1 MSIMS
6 ENASTDHSQTYR
18 IGAVARL
25 TGISVDRLRAWERR
39 YGVVETRRTESL
51 GRIYTRDDVERL
63 TMIKQ
68 LVDLGN
74 PISSVAQL
82 SDEQLRE
89 RLQQDNRS
97 RRQLQGQVAAPARI
111 AALGTTL
118 VSYLEDARDR
128 LRGTQLLGTFRHF
141 TDFERSVATLAPDVI
156 VIEYAGVHDETIEE
170 VRELM
175 RRAGTRR
182 AVLVCGFGRREVFEA
197 LADLGATVLRS
208 PVSLEE
214 LELAC
219 RSESVAAPA
228 AQAPADNASLRPELG
243 DVIPARRFDD
253 EDLVRLASMS
263 RSVECECPEHLVTLV
278 GSLAAFEAYSA
289 TCKHRNPDDA
299 ALHAYLHKITAHARA
314 LIEEALENV
323 AEVEGLM
330 P

>member
-1 MSIMS
+1 MS
-6 ENASTDHSQTYR
+6 ENASPDQSQTYR

-51 GRIYTRDDVERL
+51 GRIYTREDVERL

-82 SDEQLRE
+82 GDEQLRE
-89 RLQQDNRS
+89 RLQQDSRS
-97 RRQLQGQVAAPARI
+97 RQQLQHGNETVVPARVVV
-111 AALGTTL
+111 LGATL
-118 VSYLEDARDR
+118 ASYLEEAADR
-128 LRGTQLLGTFRHF
+128 FKGLQLLGTFRQLS
-141 TDFERSVATLAPDVI
+141 DFERAIAALAPDVL
-156 VIEYAGVHDETIEE
+156 VIEYPGVYEETVAE

-175 RRAGTRR
+175 RRAATGR
-182 AVLVCGFGRREVFEA
+182 AVLVCGFGRREVFDA
-197 LADLGATVLRS
+197 LGELGATILRS

-214 LELAC
+214 LEVAC
-219 RSESVAAPA
+219 RASGHVELPAFPA
-228 AQAPADNASLRPELG
+228 AGESLLRPELG
-243 DVIPARRFDD
+243 EAIPPRRFDD
-253 EDLVRLASMS
+253 DDLMRLAGAS

-289 TCKHRNPDDA
+289 NCKHRNPEDA
-299 ALHAYLHKITAHARA
+299 ALHAYLHRITAHARA
-314 LIEEALENV
+314 MIEEALENV

-330 P
+330 K

>member
-1 MSIMS
+1 MMS
-6 ENASTDHSQTYR
+6 ENASTDQSQTYR

-82 SDEQLRE
+82 GDEQLRE

-97 RRQLQGQVAAPARI
+97 RRQLQQGETTPPARV
-111 AALGTTL
+111 AALGSTL
-118 VSYLEDARDR
+118 VSYLDDAGAR
-128 LRGTQLLGTFRHF
+128 LQSIQLLGTFRHV
-141 TDFERSVATLAPDVI
+141 TDFERSVAALAPDVL
-156 VIEYAGVHDETIEE
+156 VIEYPGVYDETVDE
-170 VRELM
+170 VREIM
-175 RRAGTRR
+175 KRAGTRR
-182 AVLVCGFGRREVFEA
+182 AVLVCGFGRREVFDA
-197 LADLGATVLRS
+197 LTELGATILRS

-214 LELAC
+214 LEIAC
-219 RSESVAAPA
+219 RAAGRAEPEVFSGAEES
-228 AQAPADNASLRPELG
+228 SLLRPELG
-243 DVIPARRFDD
+243 DAIPPRRFDD
-253 EDLVRLASMS
+253 DELMRLAGAS

-289 TCKHRNPDDA
+289 NCKHRNPEDA
-299 ALHAYLHKITAHARA
+299 ALHAYLHRITAHARA

-323 AEVEGLM
+323 AEVEGLTK
-330 P
+330 

>member
-1 MSIMS
+1 MS
-6 ENASTDHSQTYR
+6 ENATPDQSQTYR

-82 SDEQLRE
+82 GDDQLRE

-97 RRQLQGQVAAPARI
+97 RRQLQAQVSAPARI

-118 VSYLEDARDR
+118 VSYLEDAGDR
-128 LRGTQLLGTFRHF
+128 LQGLTLLATFRHF
-141 TDFERSVATLAPDVI
+141 TEFERSIATLAPDVL
-156 VIEYAGVHDETIEE
+156 VIEYPGVYEETVEE
-170 VRELM
+170 VRELL

-182 AVLVCGFGRREVFEA
+182 AVLVCGFGRREVFDA
-197 LADLGATVLRS
+197 LGELGATVLRS

-219 RSESVAAPA
+219 RVDAPSS
-228 AQAPADNASLRPELG
+228 PEIPGLTENASLRPELG
-243 DVIPARRFDD
+243 DAIPPRRFDD
-253 EDLVRLASMS
+253 DDLVRLSGLS
-263 RSVECECPEHLVTLV
+263 RTVECECPEHLVSLV

-289 TCKHRNPDDA
+289 SCKNRNPDDA
-299 ALHAYLHKITAHARA
+299 ALHAYLHRITAHARA

-323 AEVEGLM
+323 AEVEGLIK
-330 P
+330 

>member
-1 MSIMS
+1 MS
-6 ENASTDHSQTYR
+6 ENGSPDQSQTYR

-82 SDEQLRE
+82 GDEQLRE

-97 RRQLQGQVAAPARI
+97 RRQLQHGGEVAPPARV

-118 VSYLEDARDR
+118 VGYLEDAADR
-128 LRGTQLLGTFRHF
+128 LSGLQLLGTFRQHS
-141 TDFERSVATLAPDVI
+141 DFERSVAALAPDVV
-156 VIEYAGVHDETIEE
+156 VIEYPGVYDDTIAE
-170 VRELM
+170 VRDIM
-175 RRAGTRR
+175 QRAGTRR
-182 AVLVCGFGRREVFEA
+182 AVLVCGFGRREVFDA
-197 LADLGATVLRS
+197 LSELGATILRS

-214 LELAC
+214 LEIAC
-219 RSESVAAPA
+219 RAAGRAEPEHYGNTEESL
-228 AQAPADNASLRPELG
+228 LRPELG
-243 DVIPARRFDD
+243 ETIPPRRFDD
-253 EDLVRLASMS
+253 DDLMRLAGAS

-289 TCKHRNPDDA
+289 NCKHRNPDDA
-299 ALHAYLHKITAHARA
+299 ALHAYLHRITAHARA

-323 AEVEGLM
+323 AEVEGLTK
-330 P
+330 

>member
-1 MSIMS
+1 MMS
-6 ENASTDHSQTYR
+6 ENASSDQSQTYR

-82 SDEQLRE
+82 GDEQLRE

-97 RRQLQGQVAAPARI
+97 RRQLQQGGEVAPPARV
-111 AALGTTL
+111 AVLGTTL
-118 VSYLEDARDR
+118 VSYLEEAAER
-128 LRGTQLLGTFRHF
+128 LQGMQLLGTFRQF
-141 TDFERSVATLAPDVI
+141 SDFERSVAALAPDVV
-156 VIEYAGVHDETIEE
+156 VIEYPGVYDET
-170 VRELM
+170 VAELRDIM
-175 RRAGTRR
+175 QRSGTRR
-182 AVLVCGFGRREVFEA
+182 AVLVCGFGRREVFDA
-197 LADLGATVLRS
+197 LTDLGATILRS

-214 LELAC
+214 LEIAC
-219 RSESVAAPA
+219 RAVGRTEPESYG
-228 AQAPADNASLRPELG
+228 SGEESLLRPELG
-243 DVIPARRFDD
+243 EAIPPRRFDD
-253 EDLVRLASMS
+253 EDLMRLASAS

-289 TCKHRNPDDA
+289 NCKHRNPEDA
-299 ALHAYLHKITAHARA
+299 ALHAYLHRITAHARA

-323 AEVEGLM
+323 AEVEGLTK
-330 P
+330 

>member
-1 MSIMS
+1 MMS
-6 ENASTDHSQTYR
+6 ENASPDQSQTYR

-82 SDEQLRE
+82 GDEQLRE

-97 RRQLQGQVAAPARI
+97 RQQLQQGSEALVPARV
-111 AALGTTL
+111 AVLGATL
-118 VSYLEDARDR
+118 VSYLDGAAGR
-128 LRGTQLLGTFRHF
+128 LQGLQVLGTFRQLS
-141 TDFERSVATLAPDVI
+141 DFERSIAALAPDVL
-156 VIEYAGVHDETIEE
+156 VIEYPGVYDETVAE
-170 VRELM
+170 VRDLM
-175 RRAGTRR
+175 RRAGARR

-197 LADLGATVLRS
+197 LTELGATILRS

-214 LELAC
+214 LEIAC
-219 RSESVAAPA
+219 RASGNVEPMAFAGGDESL
-228 AQAPADNASLRPELG
+228 LRPELG
-243 DVIPARRFDD
+243 EAIPPRRFDD
-253 EDLVRLASMS
+253 DDLMRLASAS

-289 TCKHRNPDDA
+289 TCKNRNPEDA
-299 ALHAYLHKITAHARA
+299 ALHAYLHRITAHARA

-323 AEVEGLM
+323 AEVEGLTK
-330 P
+330 